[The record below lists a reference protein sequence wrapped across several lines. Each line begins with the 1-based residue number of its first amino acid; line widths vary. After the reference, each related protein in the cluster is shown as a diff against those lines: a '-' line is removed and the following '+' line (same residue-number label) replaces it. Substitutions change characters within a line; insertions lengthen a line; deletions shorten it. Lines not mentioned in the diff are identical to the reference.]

1 MAFELRRYST
11 AGMAMATAGVIA
23 ISPLTI
29 PPPDLHL
36 PAPTTVASTR
46 TVDLTAFVN
55 PLAVWGDVL
64 TTTVADIGKLGQ
76 AFAADPFP
84 LAKQAIANQVRYA
97 NQLMSIAQGVGNGV
111 VNWANTVPD
120 SLRTMAQ
127 QLAAGQISDAVM
139 SGWGIFV
146 NGVVGVLF
154 PVLQLDI
161 PQQVAQNMAN
171 VVKAITPVV
180 AQLGFAVLNTMYQAT
195 DAFGDIAQNFY
206 DAARVGDIVT
216 AASELINAP
225 ANLTGAVLNGWGEGS
240 KGMYGIF
247 GSFGVVAAVM
257 QGFKTIADAIKPPA
271 PEAPVAATV
280 DGPAAVPAS
289 ATKVLAPATTAAV
302 EASAP
307 VKESS
312 TPEKIKATVTKEDR
326 KPATPVSTD
335 AEAVETLPVKVTEPV
350 KVAEPVKVET
360 STPAAEPVSA
370 EPAKVETTK
379 PVHQDSTTSE
389 LGTKA
394 TGATSSDSDSA
405 GKQDKSDKSAGKSQ
419 KAEKAPKAQKSP
431 KAPKVAKQPK
441 KASSTHQSANA
452 S

>member
-11 AGMAMATAGVIA
+11 AGIAMASAGVIA
-23 ISPLTI
+23 LSPLTI

-64 TTTVADIGKLGQ
+64 TTTVTDIGNLGQ

-84 LAKQAIANQVRYA
+84 LAKQVIANQVRYA
-97 NQLMSIAQGVGNGV
+97 TQLMTIAQGVGNGV

-206 DAARVGDIVT
+206 NAAKVGDIVT

-271 PEAPVAATV
+271 PEAPVAAPV
-280 DGPAAVPAS
+280 AGPAAVPAS
-289 ATKVLAPATTAAV
+289 ATKALAPSATAAV
-302 EASAP
+302 ETDAT
-307 VKESS
+307 VKESP
-312 TPEKIKATVTKEDR
+312 T
-326 KPATPVSTD
+326 
-335 AEAVETLPVKVTEPV
+335 PVKVKAPAAKDDPKPAAPV
-350 KVAEPVKVET
+350 ATAAETPETQPAKVET
-360 STPAAEPVSA
+360 STPAADPVSA
-370 EPAKVETTK
+370 EPAEVGTTK
-379 PVHQDSTTSE
+379 PVQKDSTKSE
-389 LGTKA
+389 PGTKA

-405 GKQDKSDKSAGKSQ
+405 GKPDKSDKPAEKAQ
-419 KAEKAPKAQKSP
+419 KNEKAPRAQKAPKAP
-431 KAPKVAKQPK
+431 KTPKVAKQPK
-441 KASSTHQSANA
+441 RASSRQQSANA
-452 S
+452 G

>member
-1 MAFELRRYST
+1 MAFEMRRYST
-11 AGMAMATAGVIA
+11 AGIAMASAGVIA
-23 ISPLTI
+23 LSPLTI
-29 PPPDLHL
+29 PSPDLHL

-64 TTTVADIGKLGQ
+64 TTTVTDIGNLGQ

-84 LAKQAIANQVRYA
+84 LAKQVIANQIRYA
-97 NQLMSIAQGVGNGV
+97 NQILTIGQGMAKGLI
-111 VNWANTVPD
+111 NWANTVPD

-127 QLAAGQISDAVM
+127 QLAAGQVSDAVM

-146 NGVVGVLF
+146 NGVVGVMF
-154 PVLQLDI
+154 PVLGLDI
-161 PQQVAQNMAN
+161 PQQVTQNVAN
-171 VVKAITPVV
+171 VVKALTPVI
-180 AQLGFAVLNTMYQAT
+180 AQVGFAVLNTMYQAT

-206 DAARVGDIVT
+206 NAAKVGDIVT

-240 KGMYGIF
+240 KGVYGIF

-289 ATKVLAPATTAAV
+289 ASKALASETTAAV
-302 EASAP
+302 DTGATVKEAPEKAKAP
-307 VKESS
+307 VA
-312 TPEKIKATVTKEDR
+312 KADPKTVT
-326 KPATPVSTD
+326 PVATE
-335 AEAVETLPVKVTEPV
+335 AETPKTEQV
-350 KVAEPVKVET
+350 KVAEPVKTEPVKVEV
-360 STPAAEPVSA
+360 STPAADPVSA
-370 EPAKVETTK
+370 EPVKVEATK
-379 PVHQDSTTSE
+379 PVHNDTATSE
-389 LGTKA
+389 AGTKA
-394 TGATSSDSDSA
+394 AGATSSDADSA
-405 GKQDKSDKSAGKSQ
+405 GKSDKSDKPAGKGQ
-419 KAEKAPKAQKSP
+419 KAEKAPKAQKTP

-441 KASSTHQSANA
+441 KASSTQQSANA
-452 S
+452 G

>member
-29 PPPDLHL
+29 PSPDLHL

-64 TTTVADIGKLGQ
+64 TTTVTDIGKLGQ

-84 LAKQAIANQVRYA
+84 LAKQVIANQVRYA

-257 QGFKTIADAIKPPA
+257 QGFKTIADAIKPAA

-289 ATKVLAPATTAAV
+289 ATKVLAPATTAVTTAAV
-302 EASAP
+302 EAGAAA
-307 VKESS
+307 KESS
-312 TPEKIKATVTKEDR
+312 TPEKAKATVAKEDPK
-326 KPATPVSTD
+326 KPATPVATD
-335 AEAVETLPVKVTEPV
+335 AEAVETQPVKVTEPV
-350 KVAEPVKVET
+350 KVADPVSAEPVKVET
-360 STPAAEPVSA
+360 MKPAQKDTAKS
-370 EPAKVETTK
+370 EPA
-379 PVHQDSTTSE
+379 
-389 LGTKA
+389 TKA
-394 TGATSSDSDSA
+394 TGATSSDADSA
-405 GKQDKSDKSAGKSQ
+405 GKLDKPAEKAQ
-419 KAEKAPKAQKSP
+419 KNEKAPKAQKTP